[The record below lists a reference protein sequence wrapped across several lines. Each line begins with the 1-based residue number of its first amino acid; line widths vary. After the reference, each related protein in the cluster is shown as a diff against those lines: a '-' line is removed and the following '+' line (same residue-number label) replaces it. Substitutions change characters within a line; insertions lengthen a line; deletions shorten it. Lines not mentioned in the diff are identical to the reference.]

1 MEKVNT
7 KTEGVAAAGLY
18 VKVMTDEQMELLRRQ
33 ISVYTAICEKLVEM
47 HKAISAQHDLSGLSF
62 FFFFTF
68 SLSQSDS
75 SNLLCFNLVHFH
87 GVCLEIFSSELCLE
101 VKLE

>member
-33 ISVYTAICEKLVEM
+33 ISVYTAICEKLVQM

-62 FFFFTF
+62 FFFYFLPF
-68 SLSQSDS
+68 S
-75 SNLLCFNLVHFH
+75 
-87 GVCLEIFSSELCLE
+87 I
-101 VKLE
+101 